1 MNIQDVD
8 VAVKLMTAVMEG
20 FALMEIDDDDFDS
33 LFHAIKYH
41 ADNRMPIGRIQFE
54 YVFLNDENRLR
65 VGFALSPMILCSAK
79 AKYRGI
85 NTVKWFINLPN
96 MDIDFSETTVP
107 SFLAKSQVGLI
118 ETPNYDFEDLAQF
131 MDEERLPFFN

>member
-1 MNIQDVD
+1 MSVKGID
-8 VAVKLMTAVMEG
+8 VAEKLMSAVMEG

-41 ADNRMPIGRIQFE
+41 ADHRIPTGRIQFE

-65 VGFALSPMILCSAK
+65 VGFALSPTILCSAK

-85 NTVKWFINLPN
+85 NTVKWFIILPN
-96 MDIDFSETTVP
+96 MDIDFSEMTVP
-107 SFLAKSQVGLI
+107 
-118 ETPNYDFEDLAQF
+118 
-131 MDEERLPFFN
+131 